1 MSRAVEILKSAEQ
14 SYGERNRY
22 IHASLLADR
31 DGRLFRWRPHT
42 AADEHTMEHA
52 ELALES
58 LIRSTWRVKA
68 LRGLVIGYDED
79 WQALSDNQ
87 FEIIGTG
94 MVSYIEPDD

>member
-1 MSRAVEILKSAEQ
+1 
-14 SYGERNRY
+14 
-22 IHASLLADR
+22 
-31 DGRLFRWRPHT
+31 
-42 AADEHTMEHA
+42 MEHA